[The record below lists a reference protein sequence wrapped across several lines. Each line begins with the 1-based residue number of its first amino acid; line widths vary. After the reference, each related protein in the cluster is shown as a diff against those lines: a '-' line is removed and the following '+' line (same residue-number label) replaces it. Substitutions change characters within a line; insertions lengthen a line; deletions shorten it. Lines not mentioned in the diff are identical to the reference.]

1 MRESLRMAKA
11 LADSTSIAPH
21 GWTLYEILPSGES
34 RRISPLS
41 WLSAEIATRR
51 MALCLAIPSM
61 LAYHR
66 PRIVLPVLTGLAG
79 RAVLAVGRNRQPGKA
94 RRMARRRA
102 TRAQVRRTA
111 AGQGSGDPRAKIVAK
126 VASVATPA
134 RLTCR

>member
-1 MRESLRMAKA
+1 MAKT
-11 LADSTSIAPH
+11 LAKSTSMSPN

-51 MALCLAIPSM
+51 MALCLAIPAM

-66 PRIVLPVLTGLAG
+66 SRIVLPVLTGPAG
-79 RAVLAVGRNRQPGKA
+79 RAALAVGRKVPSGKA
-94 RRMARRRA
+94 GRMARRRA
-102 TRAQVRRTA
+102 TLAQVRRTA
-111 AGQGSGDPRAKIVAK
+111 AGQGSGHSRAKIGAKAVPVVAP
-126 VASVATPA
+126 V